1 MVYFGM
7 VPLSIFPDN
16 TVHVTILHIFPTSP
30 HSQEPHDFMRYIPQE
45 QVSCEIVH
53 VGNVSVDQ
61 PHQPPHHHPQP
72 PHHHDGADFVVT
84 IKSLVIPQIFK
95 VDLVAELY
103 VEEDVTLFFTVSQ
116 LYMVH
121 DVAIKSQVLLI

>member
-45 QVSCEIVH
+45 QVSCEIIH
-53 VGNVSVDQ
+53 VSNVGVDQ

-84 IKSLVIPQIFK
+84 IKSPSVPPIFTLAVI
-95 VDLVAELY
+95 AELY
-103 VEEDVTLFFTVSQ
+103 DAKEVSLTLIVSQ
-116 LYMVH
+116 L
-121 DVAIKSQVLLI
+121 